1 MAQACRALH
10 TNVATLVREVGQM
23 PAKQTISVHAAR
35 STPELGEFVTET
47 RAAHIKL
54 QNDWMSERST
64 CTAVLQ
70 NTESSKRCHWGL
82 IS

>member
-23 PAKQTISVHAAR
+23 PAKQTINVHAAR
-35 STPELGEFVTET
+35 STSELGEFVTET

-54 QNDWMSERST
+54 QN
-64 CTAVLQ
+64 VLLSFRTLKAQ
-70 NTESSKRCHWGL
+70 SAATGV
-82 IS
+82 